1 MNNNLSA
8 VITVFNR
15 NNFLS
20 GNHFSNFIL
29 TWIFFLSAG
38 CSGADDASSF
48 IYGKYKWYS
57 EDPSV
62 NRFIMYEDN
71 YLKVNED
78 QTIVY
83 HTTINSK
90 PKFNFKGEF
99 TLDKETTTLNIKWK
113 EGKLP
118 AKLTIEKKGE
128 DYIIKVGETI
138 YKKEKR

>member
-1 MNNNLSA
+1 MNNNTTSIVT
-8 VITVFNR
+8 VIKR

-20 GNHFSNFIL
+20 GNHFTFLIL
-29 TWIFFLSAG
+29 MGIIFLSSG
-38 CSGADDASSF
+38 CGGTDDATSF

-62 NRFIMYEDN
+62 KRFIIYEDN
-71 YLKVNED
+71 YLKINED

-90 PKFNFKGEF
+90 PKFNIEGEF

-138 YKKEKR
+138 YKKERQ